1 MFEKINTKKAMKIQS
16 AYNQAPDL
24 LIDQIAVI
32 TGISDEIKAKRGEND
47 YSKKLDRTLE
57 IMVFCLQYMKDL
69 VEIYH
74 KASQVST
81 MNTWLMAENE
91 KLHARLQVYET
102 IEAQI
107 LSGELTST
115 IDTVNKSLENKLA
128 EFTQV
133 EPPDCKN
140 ECHCRQKSTLPVV
153 S

>member
-1 MFEKINTKKAMKIQS
+1 MKIQS

-24 LIDQIAVI
+24 LTDQIAVI
-32 TGISDEIKAKRGEND
+32 TGISDEVKAKRGEND

-91 KLHARLQVYET
+91 KLHTRLQVYEM

-115 IDTVNKSLENKLA
+115 IETVNKALENKLA

-133 EPPDCKN
+133 EPPNCKN
-140 ECHCRQKSTLPVV
+140 ECHCQQKHTLPVV

>member
-1 MFEKINTKKAMKIQS
+1 MKIQS

-24 LIDQIAVI
+24 LTDQIAVI

-91 KLHARLQVYET
+91 KLHTRLQVY
-102 IEAQI
+102 
-107 LSGELTST
+107 L
-115 IDTVNKSLENKLA
+115 
-128 EFTQV
+128 
-133 EPPDCKN
+133 
-140 ECHCRQKSTLPVV
+140 R
-153 S
+153 

>member
-1 MFEKINTKKAMKIQS
+1 MKIQS

-24 LIDQIAVI
+24 LTDQIAVI

-57 IMVFCLQYMKDL
+57 VMVFVLQYMKDL

-91 KLHARLQVYET
+91 KLHARLQVYEM

-115 IDTVNKSLENKLA
+115 IETVNKALEKKLV

-133 EPPDCKN
+133 
-140 ECHCRQKSTLPVV
+140 
-153 S
+153 

>member
-1 MFEKINTKKAMKIQS
+1 MKIQS
-16 AYNQAPDL
+16 AYSQAPDL
-24 LIDQIAVI
+24 LTDQIAVI

-47 YSKKLDRTLE
+47 YSKKFDRTLE
-57 IMVFCLQYMKDL
+57 IMVFVLQYMKDL
-69 VEIYH
+69 DEIYH
-74 KASQVST
+74 KASHVST

-91 KLHARLQVYET
+91 KLHARLQVYEM

-115 IDTVNKSLENKLA
+115 IETVNKALEKKLV

-133 EPPDCKN
+133 ESLDCKN
-140 ECHCRQKSTLPVV
+140 DCHCKQKATLPVV